1 LFSFAKNANASVK
14 HIMLQTDVDAIF
26 HLPLSQQAYDEF
38 LELQDWLQHINYDPM
53 AVDVWMFQWGNN
65 KYSSRKFYQLAFQ
78 QLEAHPIFTWLW
90 KSGCTPRVKFFGWL
104 ILVDR
109 LNTETMLRRT
119 NLNVGDNDAFC
130 ILCTSNCE
138 EDVDHLFFG
147 CDFAKRCWS
156 AVGIQWDITLGLF
169 QWLALA
175 KTQCNLPFFTELVL
189 IASWELWKLRNG
201 KVFNRRNASFNLWL
215 CNFKNQCLL
224 QSVRF
229 KEDIRSSFCYWLDA
243 IS

>member
-1 LFSFAKNANASVK
+1 
-14 HIMLQTDVDAIF
+14 MLQTDVDAIF
-26 HLPLSQQAYDEF
+26 HLPLSQHAYDEF

-109 LNTETMLRRT
+109 LNTETMLRHT

-130 ILCTSNCE
+130 ILCIGNCE

-189 IASWELWKLRNG
+189 IAVGNSGSCGMIKSSIGEMLALIFGSVILKINVCFSLSVSRKTLG
-201 KVFNRRNASFNLWL
+201 HPFATGSM
-215 CNFKNQCLL
+215 
-224 QSVRF
+224 QSVS
-229 KEDIRSSFCYWLDA
+229 DLL
-243 IS
+243 